1 MTITL
6 RDATTEDEAFL
17 RQVYA
22 CTRAEEMA
30 MVPWTDEQRETF
42 LRFQFDAQDSYYRS
56 QYPEAA
62 YQIILSDGA
71 PVGRLYVYRDP
82 TDIRILDITILPEHR
97 AAGLGTSLI
106 RDLQAE
112 ADQNNKRLQIWVE
125 NFNRSQTLFK
135 RLGFS
140 IIQEEGY
147 NNLMEYRP
155 EPESG
160 TED

>member
-30 MVPWTDEQRETF
+30 LVPWTDEQREVF

-56 QYPEAA
+56 QFPEAA
-62 YQIILSDGA
+62 YQVILNDGA
-71 PVGRLYVYRDP
+71 PVGRLYVYRNP
-82 TDIRILDITILPEHR
+82 TDMRILDITILPEHR
-97 AAGLGTSLI
+97 AAGLGTALI

-112 ADQNNKRLQIWVE
+112 AEASNQPLNIWVE

-140 IIQEEGY
+140 IVQEEGY
-147 NNLMEYRP
+147 NNLLEYRP
-155 EPESG
+155 N
-160 TED
+160 T

>member
-1 MTITL
+1 MNL
-6 RDATTEDEAFL
+6 RDATTEDEGFL

-30 MVPWTDEQRETF
+30 MVPWTDEQREAF

-56 QYPEAA
+56 QFPDAS
-62 YQIILSDGA
+62 YQIILSDEVA
-71 PVGRLYVYRDP
+71 VGRLYVYRNP

-97 AAGLGTSLI
+97 AAGLGASLI

-112 ADQNNKRLQIWVE
+112 AEQSNKPLTIWVE
-125 NFNRSQTLFK
+125 NFNRSQSLFK

-147 NNLMEYRP
+147 NNLLEYRP
-155 EPESG
+155 ESESG
-160 TED
+160 TEY

>member
-6 RDATTEDEAFL
+6 RDATAEDEAFL

-30 MVPWTDEQRETF
+30 LVPWTDEQREAF

-56 QYPEAA
+56 QFPEAA
-62 YQIILSDGA
+62 YQIILKDGA
-71 PVGRLYVYRDP
+71 PVGRLYVYRNS
-82 TDIRILDITILPEHR
+82 TDMRILDITILPEHR
-97 AAGLGTSLI
+97 AAGVGTSLI

-112 ADQNNKRLQIWVE
+112 AEASNQPLNIWVE

-140 IIQEEGY
+140 IVQEEGY
-147 NNLMEYRP
+147 NNLLEYRA
-155 EPESG
+155 E
-160 TED
+160 T

>member
-1 MTITL
+1 MTL
-6 RDATTEDEAFL
+6 RDATAEDDAFL

-30 MVPWTDEQRETF
+30 MVPWTDEQREAF

-56 QYPEAA
+56 QYPEAS
-62 YQIILSDGA
+62 YQIILSDEA
-71 PVGRLYVYRDP
+71 ALGRLYVYRSP

-106 RDLQAE
+106 RVLQAE
-112 ADQNNKRLQIWVE
+112 AEQSNKPLTVWVE

-140 IIQEEGY
+140 IIQEEGH
-147 NNLMEYRP
+147 NNLLEYRP
-155 EPESG
+155 Q
-160 TED
+160 T